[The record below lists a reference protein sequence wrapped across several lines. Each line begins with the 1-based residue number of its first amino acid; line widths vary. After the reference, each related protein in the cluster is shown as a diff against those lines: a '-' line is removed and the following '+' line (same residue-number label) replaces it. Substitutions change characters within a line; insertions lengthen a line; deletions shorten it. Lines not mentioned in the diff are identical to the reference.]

1 MVATARRRAVLVR
14 VTLSIQDTSRQ
25 LRERP
30 FPDQLQGVTK
40 PRIRAVLRVID
51 RETDD
56 MVDAIFALLDDQTP
70 SFFRRAGPAMRF
82 CDGASTQQI
91 AEHIGALQRGGTRL
105 DREGRDYWIKP
116 LRDIGAVEP
125 VYLDPSTGAF
135 ILGHP
140 VAKSPNSSYRLAGSF
155 QDILAAPGAEWRAR
169 LDAWIGVDQVR
180 LRLEQQ
186 ARLSEMARRA
196 VDSKHSDL
204 IEQCQ
209 RFYAP
214 EFLPGY
220 ETIYV
225 DDGDGDRITEAQ
237 RAALAQAGV
246 SLELGDPMPD
256 VLLWNRATDALWVVE
271 AVTSDGEVDL
281 HKLRRLTLLSER
293 CGKSAIGFTTA
304 YLTWKAAAV
313 RQTQHKNLP
322 PGTYLWIMEDP
333 SKHFLAIEAS
343 HVGASRQ
350 WP

>member
-1 MVATARRRAVLVR
+1 M
-14 VTLSIQDTSRQ
+14 SIQDTSRQ

-30 FPDQLQGVTK
+30 FPEQLQGVTK
-40 PRIRAVLRVID
+40 ARIRAVLRAID

-56 MVDAIFALLDDQTP
+56 MIDAIFALLDDQTP
-70 SFFRRAGPAMRF
+70 SFFRRGGTGMCF

-140 VAKSPNSSYRLAGSF
+140 VAKSPNSAYRLVASF
-155 QDILAAPGAEWRAR
+155 QEILTAPEDEWQTR
-169 LDAWIGVDQVR
+169 LGGWISVDQVR
-180 LRLEQQ
+180 IRLEQQ
-186 ARLSEMARRA
+186 ARLSEMARHA

-204 IEQCQ
+204 IGHCQ
-209 RFYAP
+209 RFYAA

-237 RAALAQAGV
+237 RATLAYAGV
-246 SLELGDPMPD
+246 TLGLGDSMPD
-256 VLLWNRATDALWVVE
+256 VLLWNRTTDALWVIE

-281 HKLRRLTLLSER
+281 HKLRRLTELAKR
-293 CGKSAIGFTTA
+293 CGKGAIGFTTA
-304 YLTWKAAAV
+304 YLTWKAAAL
-313 RQTQHKNLP
+313 RQAQHKNLP

-333 SKHFLAIEAS
+333 TKHFLAIEARES
-343 HVGASRQ
+343 GVTRSQA
-350 WP
+350 